1 MTNELFEKIIAKI
14 NFSLL
19 KKTPVILQ
27 SEAAECGIACLAM
40 ICGYYGL
47 DIDLFNFRQRYGSPS
62 QGVTLMSLSK
72 TAEHA
77 GLKSRALSLDLDEI
91 RQLKLPCVLHWGMN
105 HYVVLTKVRKSSF
118 VVHDPALGKRIIG
131 NQEMSN
137 YFTGIALELW
147 PDQNFQQEKAKSRL
161 RLLDLMRNIVGLKS
175 VLLKIFAFSVVVEA
189 IGLLLPIGTQL
200 VTDHVIMAHDQSLLS
215 VICIGL
221 VFFTL
226 FRTFISMLRAWTS
239 LTLNTLT
246 NIQWKTTLFD
256 HLTSLPLSFFEKRHL
271 GDIQSR
277 FSSLDTIRS
286 TFTNSI
292 VSGIID
298 SIMTIGLLIMLTLYG
313 GWLTWVVVGFTLCYA
328 IMRLATY
335 HFYRRVAEE
344 QVIKGARSSSHFM
357 ESLYGISTIKALN
370 LKERRSQHW
379 LNINI
384 EACNAGIKQTRFDMM
399 FGGVNT
405 FITAIDQV
413 AVLWLGAI
421 MVIDN
426 NMTLGMFMAF
436 NAYRGQ
442 FSQRA
447 SSLVDLCMQLRML
460 SLHNERLSEI
470 VFSEPEKEL
479 PAREVFSPDSGAKL
493 EVKNLCYQY
502 DPFSQP
508 IFSNLNITIEPGES
522 VALVGPSGVGK
533 TTLLKVMCGLLS
545 PTSGDILADNLDITK
560 IGINNYRLGTACVLQ
575 EDRLFSGSLI
585 DNISGFEDNANID
598 FVMECAKRCNI
609 HDEIMKMPMGYET
622 IVGELGLGISG
633 GQKQRILIA
642 RALYRKPSIL
652 FMDEAT
658 SHLDLKNE
666 SVINQSISALSIT
679 RIIVAHRPSTIAS
692 ADRVIDLSQTK
703 TVAQALK
710 GENYARNVYW
720 I

>member
-1 MTNELFEKIIAKI
+1 MTNEIFTTIISRL
-14 NFSLL
+14 NFSLRH
-19 KKTPVILQ
+19 KTPVILQ
-27 SEAAECGIACLAM
+27 SEATECGIACLAM
-40 ICGYYGL
+40 VCGHYGL
-47 DIDLFNFRQRYGSPS
+47 DIDLFNFRQRFGSAS
-62 QGVTLMSLSK
+62 QGVTMMSLSK
-72 TAEHA
+72 TADHA
-77 GLKSRALSLDLDEI
+77 GLKSRALSLDLNEI
-91 RQLKLPCVLHWGMN
+91 RQLKLPCILHWGMN

-118 VVHDPALGKRIIG
+118 IVHDPALGKRVIG

-161 RLLDLMRNIVGLKS
+161 RLLDLMRNIIGLKS
-175 VLLKIFAFSVVVEA
+175 TLLKIFAFSVVVEA

-256 HLTSLPLSFFEKRHL
+256 HLASLPLSFFEKRHL

-328 IMRLATY
+328 IMRFATY
-335 HFYRRVAEE
+335 RFYRRVAEE

-399 FGGVNT
+399 FGGINT
-405 FITAIDQV
+405 FITTIDQV

-447 SSLVDLCMQLRML
+447 SSLIDLCMQLRML

-470 VFSEPEKEL
+470 VFSEPEQEL
-479 PAREVFSPDSGAKL
+479 PAREVFSADSGAKL
-493 EVKNLCYQY
+493 
-502 DPFSQP
+502 
-508 IFSNLNITIEPGES
+508 
-522 VALVGPSGVGK
+522 GK
-533 TTLLKVMCGLLS
+533 VR
-545 PTSGDILADNLDITK
+545 TS
-560 IGINNYRLGTACVLQ
+560 
-575 EDRLFSGSLI
+575 S
-585 DNISGFEDNANID
+585 
-598 FVMECAKRCNI
+598 
-609 HDEIMKMPMGYET
+609 
-622 IVGELGLGISG
+622 
-633 GQKQRILIA
+633 
-642 RALYRKPSIL
+642 
-652 FMDEAT
+652 
-658 SHLDLKNE
+658 
-666 SVINQSISALSIT
+666 
-679 RIIVAHRPSTIAS
+679 
-692 ADRVIDLSQTK
+692 
-703 TVAQALK
+703 
-710 GENYARNVYW
+710 
-720 I
+720 

>member
-1 MTNELFEKIIAKI
+1 MAKKLFNDIVSKL
-14 NFSLL
+14 NFSLINR
-19 KKTPVILQ
+19 TPVILQ
-27 SEAAECGIACLAM
+27 SEATECGIACLAM
-40 ICGYYGL
+40 ICSFYGL
-47 DIDLFNFRQRYGSPS
+47 NIDLFNFRKRFGSPS

-72 TAEHA
+72 TAEYA

-91 RQLKLPCVLHWGMN
+91 KQLKLPCVIHWGMN
-105 HYVVLTKVRKSSF
+105 HYVVLTKITRSSF
-118 VVHDPALGKRIIG
+118 IVHDPALGKRVIG
-131 NQEMSN
+131 IQEMSN
-137 YFTGIALELW
+137 NFTGVAMELW
-147 PDQNFQQEKAKSRL
+147 PAHNFQQEKAKSRL

-175 VLLKIFAFSVVVEA
+175 VLLKVFAYSIVIEA
-189 IGLLLPIGTQL
+189 IGLLLPVGTQL
-200 VTDHVIMAHDQSLLS
+200 VTDHVIMAHDQSLLA

-256 HLTSLPLSFFEKRHL
+256 HLASLPLSFFEKRHL

-335 HFYRRVAEE
+335 RFYRRVAEE
-344 QVIKGARSSSHFM
+344 QVIKGARSNSHFM

-384 EACNAGIKQTRFDMM
+384 DASNASIKQTRFDMM

-405 FITAIDQV
+405 FITSIDQV

-436 NAYRGQ
+436 NSYRGQ

-447 SSLVDLCMQLRML
+447 SNLIDLFMQLRML

-479 PAREVFSPDSGAKL
+479 PSRNIFSNATGAKL
-493 EVKNLCYQY
+493 EIKNLCYQY

-508 IFSNLNITIEPGES
+508 IFSNFNITIEPGTS

-545 PTSGDILADNLDITK
+545 PTSGDVLADNLDITK
-560 IGINNYRLGTACVLQ
+560 IGLNNYRLGTACVLQ

-585 DNISGFEDNANID
+585 DNISGFEDNPDLD
-598 FVMECAKRCNI
+598 FVMECARRCNI

-642 RALYRKPSIL
+642 RALYRRPSIL

-666 SVINQSISALSIT
+666 SAINQSISELSIT
-679 RIIVAHRPSTIAS
+679 RVIVAHRPSTIAS
-692 ADRVIDLSQTK
+692 ADRVIDLSQPQTL
-703 TVAQALK
+703 AI
-710 GENYARNVYW
+710 N
-720 I
+720 

>member
-1 MTNELFEKIIAKI
+1 MNKELFTTIVSKL
-14 NFSLL
+14 NFSLR

-27 SEAAECGIACLAM
+27 SESSECGIACLTM
-40 ICGYYGL
+40 IAGFYGL
-47 DIDLFNFRQRYGSPS
+47 DIDLFNFRQRYGSAS
-62 QGVTLMSLSK
+62 QGASLLTLSK
-72 TAEHA
+72 TAENV

-91 RQLKLPCVLHWGMN
+91 RQLKLPCIIHWSMN
-105 HYVVLTKVRKSSF
+105 HYVVLTKVRKSSY
-118 VVHDPALGKRIIG
+118 VIHDPALGKRIIG
-131 NQEMSN
+131 IQEMSN
-137 YFTGIALELW
+137 NFTGVALELW
-147 PDQNFQQEKAKSRL
+147 PDQNFKQEKAKSRL

-175 VLLKIFAFSVVVEA
+175 VLVKIFAFSVVVEA

-239 LTLNTLT
+239 LQLNTLT

-256 HLTSLPLSFFEKRHL
+256 HLAKLPLSFFEKRHL

-277 FSSLDTIRS
+277 FSSLDTIRG

-298 SIMTIGLLIMLTLYG
+298 SIMTIGLFIMLTLYG
-313 GWLTWVVVGFTLCYA
+313 GWLVWVVVGFTLCYA

-335 HFYRRVAEE
+335 HFYRRVSEE

-370 LKERRSQHW
+370 LQERRSQHW

-384 EACNAGIKQTRFDMM
+384 DACNAGIKQTRFDMM
-399 FGGVNT
+399 FGGINT
-405 FITAIDQV
+405 FISSIDQV
-413 AVLWLGAI
+413 VVLWLGAI

-447 SSLVDLCMQLRML
+447 SSLIDLVMQLRML

-470 VFSEPEKEL
+470 VFSEPEKEMA
-479 PAREVFSPDSGAKL
+479 ARKVFPENEGVRL
-493 EVKNLCYQY
+493 EVKNLSYQY
-502 DPFSQP
+502 DPFTQP
-508 IFSNLNITIEPGES
+508 IFTNVDIVVEPGES
-522 VALVGPSGVGK
+522 VALIGPSGVGK

-545 PTSGDILADNLDITK
+545 PTTGDVLANQLNIQK
-560 IGINNYRLGTACVLQ
+560 IGLNNYRTGTACVLQ
-575 EDRLFSGSLI
+575 EDRLFSGSII
-585 DNISGFEDNANID
+585 DNICGFEDNPDID
-598 FVMECAKRCNI
+598 FITECARRCNI

-622 IVGELGLGISG
+622 MVGELGLGISG

-658 SHLDLKNE
+658 SHLDLTNE
-666 SVINQSISALSIT
+666 SAINMAISDLSIT

-692 ADRVIDLSQTK
+692 ADRVIDLSK
-703 TVAQALK
+703 
-710 GENYARNVYW
+710 RNINVS

>member
-1 MTNELFEKIIAKI
+1 MNKELFTTIVSKL
-14 NFSLL
+14 NFSLR

-27 SEAAECGIACLAM
+27 SESSECGIACLTM
-40 ICGYYGL
+40 IAGFYGL
-47 DIDLFNFRQRYGSPS
+47 DIDLFNFRQRYGSAS
-62 QGVTLMSLSK
+62 QGASLLTLSK
-72 TAEHA
+72 TAENV

-91 RQLKLPCVLHWGMN
+91 RQLKLPCIIHWSMN
-105 HYVVLTKVRKSSF
+105 HYVVLTKVRKSSY
-118 VVHDPALGKRIIG
+118 VIHDPALGKRIIG
-131 NQEMSN
+131 IQEMSN
-137 YFTGIALELW
+137 NFTGVALELW
-147 PDQNFQQEKAKSRL
+147 PDQNFKQEKAKSRL

-175 VLLKIFAFSVVVEA
+175 VLVKIFAFSVVVEA

-239 LTLNTLT
+239 LQLNTLT

-256 HLTSLPLSFFEKRHL
+256 HLAKLPLSFFEKRHL

-277 FSSLDTIRS
+277 FSSLDTIRG

-298 SIMTIGLLIMLTLYG
+298 SIMTIGLFIMLTLYG
-313 GWLTWVVVGFTLCYA
+313 GWLVWVVVGFTLCYA

-335 HFYRRVAEE
+335 RFYRRVSEE

-370 LKERRSQHW
+370 LQERRSQHW

-384 EACNAGIKQTRFDMM
+384 DACNAGIKQTRFDMM
-399 FGGVNT
+399 FGGINT
-405 FITAIDQV
+405 FISSIDQV
-413 AVLWLGAI
+413 VVLWLGAI

-447 SSLVDLCMQLRML
+447 SSLIDLVMQLRML

-470 VFSEPEKEL
+470 VFSEPEKEMA
-479 PAREVFSPDSGAKL
+479 ARKVFPENEGVRL
-493 EVKNLCYQY
+493 EVKNLSYQY
-502 DPFSQP
+502 DPFTQP
-508 IFSNLNITIEPGES
+508 IFTNVDIVVEPGES
-522 VALVGPSGVGK
+522 VALIGPSGVGK

-545 PTSGDILADNLDITK
+545 PTTGDVLANQLNIQK
-560 IGINNYRLGTACVLQ
+560 IGLNNYRTGTACVLQ
-575 EDRLFSGSLI
+575 EDRLFSGSII
-585 DNISGFEDNANID
+585 DNICGFEDNPDID
-598 FVMECAKRCNI
+598 FITECARRCNI

-622 IVGELGLGISG
+622 MVGELGLGISG

-658 SHLDLKNE
+658 SHLDLTNE
-666 SVINQSISALSIT
+666 SAINMAISDLSIT

-692 ADRVIDLSQTK
+692 ADRVIDLSK
-703 TVAQALK
+703 
-710 GENYARNVYW
+710 RNINVS

>member
-1 MTNELFEKIIAKI
+1 MNKTLFDSITKKL
-14 NFSLL
+14 NFSLRNS
-19 KKTPVILQ
+19 TPVILQ
-27 SEAAECGIACLAM
+27 SEASECGIACLAM
-40 ICGYYGL
+40 ISGYFGL
-47 DIDLFNFRQRYGSPS
+47 TIDLFNFRQRYGSPS
-62 QGVTLMSLSK
+62 QGASLLLLSQ
-72 TAEHA
+72 TAENV

-91 RQLKLPCVLHWGMN
+91 KQLKLPCVIHWGMN
-105 HYVVLTKVRKSSF
+105 HFVVLTKVKKSSF
-118 VVHDPALGKRIIG
+118 IVHDPALGKRVIG
-131 NQEMSN
+131 IQEMSN
-137 YFTGIALELW
+137 HFTGIALELW

-175 VLLKIFAFSVVVEA
+175 TLLKIFAFSVVIEA

-221 VFFTL
+221 VSFTL
-226 FRTFISMLRAWTS
+226 FSTFISMLRAWTS

-292 VSGIID
+292 VTGVID
-298 SIMTIGLLIMLTLYG
+298 SIMTIGLLIMLSLYG
-313 GWLTWVVVGFTLCYA
+313 GWLVWVVVGFTACYA
-328 IMRLATY
+328 AMRLATY
-335 HFYRRVAEE
+335 RFYRRVSEE

-357 ESLYGISTIKALN
+357 ETLYGIATVKALN
-370 LKERRSQHW
+370 LKEQRSKHW

-384 EACNAGIKQTRFDMM
+384 DACNAGIKQTRFDMM
-399 FGGVNT
+399 FSGINT
-405 FITAIDQV
+405 LISSIDQV
-413 AVLWLGAI
+413 VILWLGAL
-421 MVIDN
+421 MVIEN

-447 SSLVDLCMQLRML
+447 SSLIDLFMQVRML

-470 VFSEPEKEL
+470 AFSEPEKEM
-479 PAREVFSPDSGAKL
+479 PSRRVFEENSGIKL
-493 EVKNLCYQY
+493 DIKDLSYQY

-508 IFSNLNITIEPGES
+508 VFSGLNITVAPGES
-522 VALVGPSGVGK
+522 VALVGPSGIGK

-545 PTSGDILADNLDITK
+545 PTSGDVFANNLDINK
-560 IGINNYRLGTACVLQ
+560 IGLNNYRLSTACVLQ
-575 EDRLFSGSLI
+575 EDRLFSGSI
-585 DNISGFEDNANID
+585 AENISSFADDADQEFI
-598 FVMECAKRCNI
+598 EQCARNSNI

-622 IVGELGLGISG
+622 LIGELGLGISG
-633 GQKQRILIA
+633 GQKQRLLIA
-642 RALYRKPSIL
+642 RALYRKPGIL

-658 SHLDLKNE
+658 SHLDLNNE
-666 SVINQSISALSIT
+666 ACVNQAISSLSIT

-692 ADRVIDLSQTK
+692 ADRVINLANPSL
-703 TVAQALK
+703 A
-710 GENYARNVYW
+710 

>member
-1 MTNELFEKIIAKI
+1 MHKELFKTITDKL
-14 NFSLL
+14 NFSLRH
-19 KKTPVILQ
+19 KTPVILQ

-40 ICGYYGL
+40 VCGFYGL
-47 DIDLFNFRQRYGSPS
+47 NIDLFNFRHRYGSPS

-91 RQLKLPCVLHWGMN
+91 KQLKLPCVIHWGLN

-118 VVHDPALGKRIIG
+118 IVHDPALGKRVIG
-131 NQEMSN
+131 IQEMSN
-137 YFTGIALELW
+137 NFTGVALELW
-147 PDQNFQQEKAKSRL
+147 PDQNFQQEQAKSRL

-200 VTDHVIMAHDQSLLS
+200 VTDHVIMAHDRSLLS

-226 FRTFISMLRAWTS
+226 FRTFISMLRAWIS

-256 HLTSLPLSFFEKRHL
+256 HLASLPLSFFEKRHL

-292 VSGIID
+292 VTGIID
-298 SIMTIGLLIMLTLYG
+298 SIMTVGLLIMLTLYG
-313 GWLTWVVVGFTLCYA
+313 GWLVWVVVGFTLCYV
-328 IMRLATY
+328 IMRFATY
-335 HFYRRVAEE
+335 SFYRRVAEE

-384 EACNAGIKQTRFDMM
+384 DACNAGIKQTRFDMM
-399 FGGVNT
+399 FGGINT
-405 FITAIDQV
+405 FITSIDQV

-447 SSLVDLCMQLRML
+447 SSLIDLIMQLRML

-479 PAREVFSPDSGAKL
+479 PSRRVFAENTGVKL
-493 EVKNLCYQY
+493 EVKNLSYQY

-508 IFSNLNITIEPGES
+508 IFSNLNITVEPGES
-522 VALVGPSGVGK
+522 IALVGPSGVGK

-545 PTSGDILADNLDITK
+545 PTSGDVIADNLDIQK
-560 IGINNYRLGTACVLQ
+560 IGINNFRHGTACVLQ

-585 DNISGFEDNANID
+585 DNISGFEDNADMD
-598 FVMECAKRCNI
+598 FIVECARRCNI

-633 GQKQRILIA
+633 GQKQRLLIA

-666 SVINQSISALSIT
+666 SVINQSISGLSIT

-692 ADRVIDLSQTK
+692 ADRIIDLSQLRTL
-703 TVAQALK
+703 APA
-710 GENYARNVYW
+710 
-720 I
+720 

>member
-1 MTNELFEKIIAKI
+1 MNKELFKKITDKL
-14 NFSLL
+14 NFSLRH
-19 KKTPVILQ
+19 KTPIILQ
-27 SEAAECGIACLAM
+27 SEASECGIACLAM
-40 ICGYYGL
+40 VCGHYGL

-72 TAEHA
+72 TAERA
-77 GLKSRALSLDLDEI
+77 GLKARALSLDLDEI
-91 RQLKLPCVLHWGMN
+91 KQLKLPCIIHWGMN
-105 HYVVLTKVRKSSF
+105 HYVTLTKVRKCSF
-118 VVHDPALGKRIIG
+118 IVHDPALGKRVIG
-131 NQEMSN
+131 VQEMSN
-137 YFTGIALELW
+137 NFTGVALELW
-147 PDQNFQQEKAKSRL
+147 PDHNFQQEKSKSRL

-175 VLLKIFAFSVVVEA
+175 ALLKIFAFSVIVEA
-189 IGLLLPIGTQL
+189 ISLLLPIGTQL
-200 VTDHVIMAHDQSLLS
+200 VTDHVIIAHDQSLLS

-256 HLTSLPLSFFEKRHL
+256 HLASLPLSFFEKRHL

-292 VSGIID
+292 VSGVID
-298 SIMTIGLLIMLTLYG
+298 SIMTIGLLVMLTLYG

-328 IMRLATY
+328 IIRLAAY
-335 HFYRRVAEE
+335 RFYRRVAEE

-384 EACNAGIKQTRFDMM
+384 EACNAGIKQTRFDML
-399 FGGVNT
+399 FSGINT
-405 FITAIDQV
+405 FITAVDQV

-426 NMTLGMFMAF
+426 EMTLGMFMAF

-447 SSLVDLCMQLRML
+447 SSLVDLFMQLRML

-479 PAREVFSPDSGAKL
+479 PTREVFSTESGAKL
-493 EVKNLCYQY
+493 EVKNLSYQY

-508 IFSNLNITIEPGES
+508 IFSNLNITVEPGES
-522 VALVGPSGVGK
+522 VALIGPSGVGK

-545 PTSGDILADNLDITK
+545 PTSGDVLVDNLDITK
-560 IGINNYRLGTACVLQ
+560 IGLNNYRHGTACVLQ

-585 DNISGFEDNANID
+585 DNISGFEDNVDLN

-622 IVGELGLGISG
+622 IIGELGLGISG

-692 ADRVIDLSQTK
+692 ADRVIDLSQSK
-703 TVAQALK
+703 TLAL
-710 GENYARNVYW
+710 